1 MHGLELVELGHPA
14 ALLQVGYSR
23 QEPSSPPLPRE
34 QLWEVLDPRP
44 EGETLEIVLS
54 IRKHPYSFIKFS
66 IFFWVPV
73 ISQAL
78 FGYWGAAVNTADAL
92 PCWGRQTINK

>member
-66 IFFWVPV
+66 IFFLGACDKPGPFRVLGCCCEHSRCP
-73 ISQAL
+73 AL
-78 FGYWGAAVNTADAL
+78 LGETDH
-92 PCWGRQTINK
+92 K